1 MNDWTDYD
9 WTPEERA
16 LINRDREVQ
25 LAVLCFLNMSWFG
38 RRRCMLLCN
47 WIRFTFWV
55 RKHECL
61 IQYAMLAVTV
71 LLIVLAILGAMNAN
85 QTFYHRQ

>member
-16 LINRDREVQ
+16 IINRDRDLQYAVQ
-25 LAVLCFLNMSWFG
+25 CFLTMSWFD

-47 WIRFTFWV
+47 WIRIKTWV
-55 RKHECL
+55 RKHWWIIEVG
-61 IQYAMLAVTV
+61 MLAVTV
-71 LLIVLAILGAMNAN
+71 LLTALAILGAMKAN
-85 QTFYHRQ
+85 